1 MIFRSRFGF
10 FSYPLPLTV
19 GDDSTYYDKLSKDFG
34 VDGGGAE
41 RERHEVGRVKQVI
54 TNPSRGTMDTFEKL
68 KSNAIGDTYV
78 DPGQY
83 FLRKSVDGRPGSS
96 GSVFRPSG
104 CNKKVRR
111 SEFQHLHNGPPQRP
125 QPEKKTNFLARS
137 TLDLF
142 QQRVPYTEDLY
153 ENKDDVKRSQYILH
167 REKILNLQRPY
178 TSTVRQ
184 RGTFY
189 SEKLTF
195 GSDRDFPNVKS
206 PFLTRK

>member
-1 MIFRSRFGF
+1 M
-10 FSYPLPLTV
+10 
-19 GDDSTYYDKLSKDFG
+19 
-34 VDGGGAE
+34 
-41 RERHEVGRVKQVI
+41 GRVKQVI